1 MTLKHRDTVVSV
13 KLAGTLLLV
22 LSSIL
27 VSCGSPSMPPKP
39 AVAPVS
45 SPDDEAL
52 DRVIAIHGGAG
63 PWVVAGYRMGL
74 YAEHELGL
82 ARGSFDLVVTHFAPQ
97 KVQYSCIA
105 DGAAAATG
113 ASMGRL
119 NLVFADASAADTHT
133 TYTNKATGK
142 SVTLRLAKTF
152 ADRYTDVPR
161 PKLGAAGREVL
172 HLRDD
177 EIFVVDG
184 APPPPP

>member
-1 MTLKHRDTVVSV
+1 M
-13 KLAGTLLLV
+13 KLAGVLLL
-22 LSSIL
+22 LSSSL
-27 VSCGSPSMPPKP
+27 VGCGAPSTVPKP
-39 AVAPVS
+39 AAPRVS
-45 SPDDEAL
+45 SVDDQAL
-52 DRVIAIHGGAG
+52 ARVIAIHGGAG

-82 ARGSFDLVVTHFAPQ
+82 PRGSFDLVVTHFAPQ

-119 NLVFADASAADTHT
+119 NLVFADATAADTHT
-133 TYTNKATGK
+133 TYANKVTGR
-142 SVTLRLAKTF
+142 SVTLRIARAF

-184 APPPPP
+184 ASPR